1 MESQFGVYNIRV
13 DVFFVALVMALL
25 LLLVILSML
34 YKSMDNKVVATHNDN
49 IAVYMD
55 PRMAKLAK
63 RVRGAKRKKQRAAA
77 RLKAKLFVQDE
88 TRNFEEDSSDF

>member
-1 MESQFGVYNIRV
+1 M
-13 DVFFVALVMALL
+13 FFVALVLALL
-25 LLLVILSML
+25 ILLACLCML
-34 YKSMDNKVVATHNDN
+34 YKSMDEKVEATQND

-63 RVRGAKRKKQRAAA
+63 KVRGAKRKKQRAAA
-77 RLKAKLFVQDE
+77 RLKAKLFVKDE